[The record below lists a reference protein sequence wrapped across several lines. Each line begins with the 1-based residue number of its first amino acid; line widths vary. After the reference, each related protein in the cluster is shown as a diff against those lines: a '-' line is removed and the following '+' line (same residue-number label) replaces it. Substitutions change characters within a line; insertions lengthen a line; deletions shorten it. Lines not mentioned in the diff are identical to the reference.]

1 MLVASSRSR
10 RGRREFRNAF
20 ITQPFLPSQYKEEQ
34 LTTACEKWLE
44 MNLVPLVG
52 TQIHL
57 RKIPQ
62 ELLHKVLKSPRSE
75 LVPGI
80 LCAGPGAAPGWAW
93 GSRGGAGR
101 AVLQRGHPQPCWAG
115 PVCSTPSIPNF
126 LPSWTA
132 RPRVGAKAW
141 ETVELGR
148 GLQSHSSARWG
159 PAGWPLSHYP
169 PGN

>member
-75 LVPGI
+75 LVPWDTVCRTRSRPWVG
-80 LCAGPGAAPGWAW
+80 LGEQGRCREGSAAAGTPAALLDRASVQHPLDPKFPAHLDSQASCGGQSVGDCGVGEGAAFTLFSKVGT
-93 GSRGGAGR
+93 
-101 AVLQRGHPQPCWAG
+101 CWVAT
-115 PVCSTPSIPNF
+115 VS
-126 LPSWTA
+126 LPTW
-132 RPRVGAKAW
+132 
-141 ETVELGR
+141 
-148 GLQSHSSARWG
+148 
-159 PAGWPLSHYP
+159 
-169 PGN
+169 